1 MTNLTRR
8 NALLISTGAW
18 VSGCSSAIG
27 GLMGIDDGDH
37 VAYSLWNAT
46 EADLHSSLLV
56 TADGQEVSGSP
67 IQPKLNKSKGWQ
79 GGGLRK
85 FPDAGHRIPER
96 VKLSWRELPKEG
108 QKVYQGDLVGPFELE
123 LRSRIPKDV
132 LTQVRA
138 SRKYRLEMAFSVGVQ
153 SKSAA
158 VAIGDAGLQDFLL
171 MAATKRASCSQ

>member
-153 SKSAA
+153 PIQFRWRLVQADLDNSTPR
-158 VAIGDAGLQDFLL
+158 VEVRRGGDW
-171 MAATKRASCSQ
+171 